1 MLIIVCQYQLIVIHK
16 DSVHKC
22 INQPLLKLPVLRIAE
37 TEQRKPMLHIFPR
50 QLRFLNFRCRNA
62 DLKLFFLLLQIFQT
76 LLGGGSENALLDG
89 VEKIS

>member
-1 MLIIVCQYQLIVIHK
+1 MLIVIGQHQLIVIHK
-16 DSVHKC
+16 YRVDKGVDQS
-22 INQPLLKLPVLRIAE
+22 LLKFPIIGIAVSE
-37 TEQRKPMLHIFPR
+37 LRKPMLHILPC

-89 VEKIS
+89 V